1 VSRRPVIGLTGD
13 IPAAQSPTGD
23 VLTRNSYAQAVLQA
37 GGYPV
42 TLLPSEEPGVLE
54 SIRVSV
60 AGLLFTGGGDLRDGL
75 YGAPAHPETQPV
87 DPVRERWDMLLM
99 RTALAWEHPLLAIC
113 LGIQELNV
121 ACGGSLHPH
130 LPDREAS
137 LEHRR
142 IAGKDSYHP
151 VVLSTGSLAQRIT
164 GMDEL
169 RVNST
174 HHQAVGRLGK
184 GLCVVARAPDGV
196 AEALERDVPEDRF
209 LLGTQWHPE
218 RIQDQPE
225 QRRILCAF
233 VDACRVFADRTG

>member
-1 VSRRPVIGLTGD
+1 MTRRPVIGLTGD
-13 IPAAQSPTGD
+13 IPATQNPTGD
-23 VLTRNSYAQAVLQA
+23 VLTRSSYAQAVLQA

-42 TLLPSEEPGVLE
+42 TLLPSEEPDVLE
-54 SIRVSV
+54 AIRVSV
-60 AGLLFTGGGDLRDGL
+60 DGLLFTGGGDLRGGL
-75 YGAPAHPETQPV
+75 CDKPAHPETQLV

-99 RTALAWEHPLLAIC
+99 QAALAWEQPLLAIC

-130 LPDREAS
+130 LPDREAT

-142 IAGKDSYHP
+142 VAGQDSYHP
-151 VVLSTGSLAQRIT
+151 VVLSKRSLVQRIT

-174 HHQAVGRLGK
+174 HHQAVARVGK
-184 GLCVVARAPDGV
+184 GLRVMARAPDGV
-196 AEALERDVPEDRF
+196 VEALELDVPGGRF

-225 QRRILCAF
+225 QRRILCTF
-233 VDACRVFADRTG
+233 VDACHAFAERHG